1 MITAPLTVTTR
12 NSALTGSSRHATA
25 SPACTTPLTQI
36 LPLRVFRSRITRGA
50 LFMGYRTGP
59 DVAQLEVIALAE
71 LEMLEALWHSEFV
84 AQSSPAAARVSL
96 CVSTVNP
103 AFAVAVSA
111 G

>member
-1 MITAPLTVTTR
+1 
-12 NSALTGSSRHATA
+12 
-25 SPACTTPLTQI
+25 
-36 LPLRVFRSRITRGA
+36 
-50 LFMGYRTGP
+50 MGYRTGP
-59 DVAQLEVIALAE
+59 DVAQLEVNALVE